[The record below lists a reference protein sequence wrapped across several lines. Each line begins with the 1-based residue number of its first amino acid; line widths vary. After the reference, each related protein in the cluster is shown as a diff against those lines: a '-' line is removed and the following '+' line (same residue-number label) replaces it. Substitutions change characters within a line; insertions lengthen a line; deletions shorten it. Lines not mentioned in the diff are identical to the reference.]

1 MGIIRRGSMGS
12 VIALTVLAGI
22 ATAPA
27 YAQPT
32 RAVSADDPEPVNTA
46 PPAEPEETELVDAT
60 DPAPEPEET
69 VRPSKPGDTT
79 NGEYCGPT
87 QHIYTP
93 TTKGSKYHK
102 GVGPTNS
109 NYNGTS
115 RTARSTFT
123 SEVTGEVGVSV
134 SGELSTSVDVMVAK
148 IEAKYAV
155 NLSVKLTAKVG
166 NSIAAD
172 TPPKKTTNAKYGVY
186 RLKNTGSSYTIYS
199 NCKTT
204 TKKTVTSYT
213 PMKVGWYL
221 WES

>member
-1 MGIIRRGSMGS
+1 MSIIKRGSVGS
-12 VIALTVLAGI
+12 AIAFAVLAGI

-27 YAQPT
+27 YAQPAS
-32 RAVSADDPEPVNTA
+32 AVSVDDPEPVNTA
-46 PPAEPEETELVDAT
+46 PPTEPEESDLVDAT
-60 DPAPEPEET
+60 DPEPEPEET
-69 VRPSKPGDTT
+69 VPPGKPGDTT

-87 QHIYTP
+87 QAVYTP
-93 TTKGSKYHK
+93 KSKGARYHK
-102 GVGPTNS
+102 GVGPTNA

-134 SGELSTSVDVMVAK
+134 TAGLSTSVDVMIAK
-148 IEAKYAV
+148 IEGKYDV
-155 NLSVKLTAKVG
+155 SLSAKLTAKMG
-166 NSIAAD
+166 NSISVD

-186 RLKNTGSSYTIYS
+186 RLKNTGTSYKIYS
-199 NCKTT
+199 NCKTSAV
-204 TKKTVTSYT
+204 KTITSYT